1 MFWYTYLFL
10 NFLSVLAGFLTLF
23 SSSTVNLLL
32 LIVIITF
39 FQGLN
44 LLLLGANML
53 SLYLIII
60 YLGAIVIL
68 FSFMVL
74 FINWEE
80 EIKRFRTK
88 IKVILLFMAIL
99 LSNIPLILTVD
110 LNSYIFNYQRLLNF
124 KEEVLNNTIDSIG
137 YVSNILYGTYL
148 ITLLTMVLILSLG
161 LLLVIRLV
169 LNKNTKE
176 YV

>member
-10 NFLSVLAGFLTLF
+10 NFLSVLAGLLTLF

-99 LSNIPLILTVD
+99 LSHIPLILTLD
-110 LNSYIFNYQRLLNF
+110 LNSYIFNYQKLCNF
-124 KEEVLNNTIDSIG
+124 KEEILNNTTDSIG

>member
-1 MFWYTYLFL
+1 
-10 NFLSVLAGFLTLF
+10 
-23 SSSTVNLLL
+23 
-32 LIVIITF
+32 
-39 FQGLN
+39 
-44 LLLLGANML
+44 
-53 SLYLIII
+53 
-60 YLGAIVIL
+60 
-68 FSFMVL
+68 
-74 FINWEE
+74 
-80 EIKRFRTK
+80 
-88 IKVILLFMAIL
+88 MAIL
-99 LSNIPLILTVD
+99 LSHIPLILTVD

>member
-1 MFWYTYLFL
+1 
-10 NFLSVLAGFLTLF
+10 
-23 SSSTVNLLL
+23 
-32 LIVIITF
+32 
-39 FQGLN
+39 
-44 LLLLGANML
+44 
-53 SLYLIII
+53 
-60 YLGAIVIL
+60 
-68 FSFMVL
+68 
-74 FINWEE
+74 
-80 EIKRFRTK
+80 
-88 IKVILLFMAIL
+88 MAIL
-99 LSNIPLILTVD
+99 LSHIPLILTVD
-110 LNSYIFNYQRLLNF
+110 LNSYIFNYQKLLNF

>member
-1 MFWYTYLFL
+1 MFWYTYLFI
-10 NFLSVLAGFLTLF
+10 NFLSVFAGLFTLF
-23 SSSTVNLLL
+23 SSSTINLLL
-32 LIVIITF
+32 LIVLITF
-39 FQGLN
+39 FQGVN

-80 EIKRFRTK
+80 EIKNFKTNLK
-88 IKVILLFMAIL
+88 IMVFVTGTLM
-99 LSNIPLILTVD
+99 SHIPLILVLD
-110 LNSYIFNYQRLLNF
+110 NNSHEFNNDKILLLK
-124 KEEVLNNTIDSIG
+124 KEITNNTLSSIE
-137 YVSNILYGTYL
+137 YASSVFYSVYL
-148 ITLLTMVLILSLG
+148 IILFTMVLILCLG

-169 LNKNTKE
+169 LNE
-176 YV
+176 DSR

>member
-1 MFWYTYLFL
+1 MFWYTYLFI
-10 NFLSVLAGFLTLF
+10 NFLSVFAGLLTLF
-23 SSSTVNLLL
+23 SSSTINLLL
-32 LIVIITF
+32 LMVSITF
-39 FQGLN
+39 FQGIN

-80 EIKRFRTK
+80 EIKNFKTSLK
-88 IKVILLFMAIL
+88 IMFFVTGVLITH
-99 LSNIPLILTVD
+99 IPLIFALNN
-110 LNSYIFNYQRLLNF
+110 NSYEFNNDKILLLK
-124 KEEVLNNTIDSIG
+124 KEITNNTLSSIEYASG
-137 YVSNILYGTYL
+137 VFYSVYL
-148 ITLLTMVLILSLG
+148 IILFTMVLILCLG

-169 LNKNTKE
+169 LNKDSK
-176 YV
+176 

>member
-1 MFWYTYLFL
+1 MFWYTYLFI
-10 NFLSVLAGFLTLF
+10 NFLSVFAGLLTLF
-23 SSSTVNLLL
+23 SSSTINLLL
-32 LIVIITF
+32 LMVSITF
-39 FQGLN
+39 FQGIN

-80 EIKRFRTK
+80 EIKNFKTSLK
-88 IKVILLFMAIL
+88 IMFFVTGVLITH
-99 LSNIPLILTVD
+99 IPLI
-110 LNSYIFNYQRLLNF
+110 F
-124 KEEVLNNTIDSIG
+124 VLNNSYEFNNDKILLLKKEITNNTLSSIEYASG
-137 YVSNILYGTYL
+137 VFYSVYL
-148 ITLLTMVLILSLG
+148 IILFTMVLILCLG

-169 LNKNTKE
+169 LNKDSK
-176 YV
+176 

>member
-1 MFWYTYLFL
+1 MFWFTYLFL
-10 NFLSVLAGFLTLF
+10 NFLSVFAGLLSLF
-23 SSSTVNLLL
+23 SSSTINLLL

-39 FQGLN
+39 FQGIN

-80 EIKRFRTK
+80 ETNNFKTSL
-88 IKVILLFMAIL
+88 KVFFFIMAIILSHTPLALTLNNNSHEFNNSKILLLKKEINN
-99 LSNIPLILTVD
+99 SNLG
-110 LNSYIFNYQRLLNF
+110 
-124 KEEVLNNTIDSIG
+124 SIE
-137 YVSNILYGTYL
+137 YTSSVFYSVYL
-148 ITLLTMVLILSLG
+148 IILFTMVLILSLG

-169 LNKNTKE
+169 LNKDTN
-176 YV
+176 

>member
-1 MFWYTYLFL
+1 MFWYTYLFI
-10 NFLSVLAGFLTLF
+10 NFLSVFAGLLTLF
-23 SSSTVNLLL
+23 SSSTINLLL
-32 LIVIITF
+32 LIVLITF
-39 FQGLN
+39 FQGIN

-80 EIKRFRTK
+80 EIKNFKTNLK
-88 IKVILLFMAIL
+88 IMVFFTGILM
-99 LSNIPLILTVD
+99 SHIPLILVLD
-110 LNSYIFNYQRLLNF
+110 NNSHEFNNDKILLLK
-124 KEEVLNNTIDSIG
+124 KEITNNTLSSIE
-137 YVSNILYGTYL
+137 YASSVFYSVYL
-148 ITLLTMVLILSLG
+148 IILFTMVLILCLG

-169 LNKNTKE
+169 LSE
-176 YV
+176 DSR

>member
-1 MFWYTYLFL
+1 MFWYTYIFI
-10 NFLSVLAGFLTLF
+10 NFLSVFAGLLTLF
-23 SSSTVNLLL
+23 SSSTINLLL
-32 LIVIITF
+32 LMVLITF
-39 FQGLN
+39 FQGIN

-80 EIKRFRTK
+80 EIK
-88 IKVILLFMAIL
+88 
-99 LSNIPLILTVD
+99 
-110 LNSYIFNYQRLLNF
+110 NF
-124 KEEVLNNTIDSIG
+124 KTSLKIMFFVTGVLITHIPFIFVLNNNSYEFNNDKILLLKKEITNNTLSSIE
-137 YVSNILYGTYL
+137 YASSVFYSVYLVILF
-148 ITLLTMVLILSLG
+148 TMVLILCLG

-169 LNKNTKE
+169 LNKDSK
-176 YV
+176 